1 MNDEINN
8 QLSQGDAEELVTG
21 QEFAQDE
28 PAAAQD
34 STTEENITEEKTVDE
49 TAGTESAPD
58 QESHAS
64 LDGQETREPQIPQGV
79 YELFK
84 KADEKK
90 DIKKKATTIGVP
102 SLILMA
108 IGSLWSSVFFFVAS
122 KLGFGYEEALS
133 FASTAV
139 MGQVFQIILSIL
151 MFTVPFIAAVK
162 IAGYNVGEIGYFG
175 KPREKTALPYFL
187 FGVGFCAFANI
198 SIAYASA
205 IFEGFGIEYEVDF
218 GDEPR
223 GFFGFLLTVIAT
235 AVVPALVEE
244 FACRGIMIGLLKK
257 YGEAFAVIATAIL
270 FGVMHGNFEQIPFA
284 FLVGLVL
291 GFVYVKTRSIWV
303 CVGVHFINNFISVL
317 FSYMPQNMD
326 MGIQNVL
333 YTVYLIAAMLV
344 AVVGVV
350 LISSKQGESFEL
362 EKSDTASSEKEKY
375 KWFFTNVLIIIF
387 IVLNLIEAV
396 GYFL

>member
-8 QLSQGDAEELVTG
+8 QLPEEQTASQEEQSVVAEDNT
-21 QEFAQDE
+21 
-28 PAAAQD
+28 AAQEGCCEP
-34 STTEENITEEKTVDE
+34 SPL
-49 TAGTESAPD
+49 SA
-58 QESHAS
+58 EAIAFYK
-64 LDGQETREPQIPQGV
+64 REQ
-79 YELFK
+79 
-84 KADEKK
+84 EKK
-90 DIKKKATTIGVP
+90 QIKRTANVIGAP

-108 IGSLWSSVFFFVAS
+108 ICSLWSSVFFWITA
-122 KLGFGYEEALS
+122 KMGFGYDETLE
-133 FASTAV
+133 FASSAV

-151 MFTVPFIAAVK
+151 MFTVPFIATVK

-187 FGVGFCAFANI
+187 FGAGFCAFANVA
-198 SIAYASA
+198 IAYASS
-205 IFEGFGIEYEVDF
+205 IFEEFGIDYEVDF

-257 YGEAFAVIATAIL
+257 HGEAFAVIATAVL

-291 GFVYVKTRSIWV
+291 GFVYVKTRSLWV
-303 CVGVHFINNFISVL
+303 CVAVHFVNNFISVL

-326 MGIQNVL
+326 MGIQNLL
-333 YTVYLIAAMLV
+333 YTLYLIAAMLV
-344 AVVGVV
+344 AVVGIA
-350 LISSKQGESFEL
+350 LISSNTQESFEL
-362 EKSDTASSEKEKY
+362 KRAEIQAKEKKKY
-375 KWFFTNVLIIIF
+375 KWFFSNALIIIF
-387 IVLNLIEAV
+387 IVLNIIEAV
-396 GYFL
+396 GYFV